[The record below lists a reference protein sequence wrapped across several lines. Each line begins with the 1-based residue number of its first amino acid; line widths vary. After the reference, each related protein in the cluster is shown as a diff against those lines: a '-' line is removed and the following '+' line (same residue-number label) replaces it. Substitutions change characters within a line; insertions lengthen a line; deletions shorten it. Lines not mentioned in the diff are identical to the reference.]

1 MAAVVSLES
10 EAWCEE
16 LADIDGLETVVW
28 DMAGDPPRD
37 DIELVVPPY
46 AGMTSAKFMRLTS
59 CTQLQAVQLVTA
71 GYENALP
78 HLPPGVRLA
87 NGAGIHDTSTAELA
101 LTLALSS
108 LRGIPEAIRNAE
120 HGTWASMA
128 GRRSLA
134 DRRVLIL
141 GYGSIG
147 RAIAQRLLPFEARLT
162 AVASRVRDGDEL
174 VDRIHGVEE
183 LDQLLPQQDVVIIVV
198 PLTDATRHLVDS
210 HFLASLPDGALLVN
224 VARGGVVDTD
234 ALINECRSG
243 RLAAALD
250 VTDPEP
256 LPVGHP
262 LWNTPGVLVTPHV
275 GGDSTA
281 FEPRAL
287 RFLRHELTRFA
298 SDRELTHVVATG

>member
-101 LTLALSS
+101 
-108 LRGIPEAIRNAE
+108 
-120 HGTWASMA
+120 
-128 GRRSLA
+128 
-134 DRRVLIL
+134 
-141 GYGSIG
+141 
-147 RAIAQRLLPFEARLT
+147 
-162 AVASRVRDGDEL
+162 
-174 VDRIHGVEE
+174 
-183 LDQLLPQQDVVIIVV
+183 
-198 PLTDATRHLVDS
+198 
-210 HFLASLPDGALLVN
+210 
-224 VARGGVVDTD
+224 
-234 ALINECRSG
+234 
-243 RLAAALD
+243 
-250 VTDPEP
+250 
-256 LPVGHP
+256 
-262 LWNTPGVLVTPHV
+262 
-275 GGDSTA
+275 
-281 FEPRAL
+281 
-287 RFLRHELTRFA
+287 
-298 SDRELTHVVATG
+298 